1 MARFLVL
8 FILLVLSLHASGFPQ
23 LRKGGFPTPP
33 EAADKSSS
41 TTDTPR
47 PPQRVHPEA
56 IQLERDARELSELS
70 STIPSDIN
78 QVNHGLLPKDTIQ
91 KLKRIEKLSK
101 HLRTAVAP

>member
-1 MARFLVL
+1 MLRVSVFLVL
-8 FILLVLSLHASGFPQ
+8 SVVVFHPSGFPQ

-41 TTDTPR
+41 TTDTPH
-47 PPQRVHPEA
+47 PPQRVHTEA

-70 STIPSDIN
+70 GSIPSDIN

-101 HLRTAVAP
+101 HLRTALAP